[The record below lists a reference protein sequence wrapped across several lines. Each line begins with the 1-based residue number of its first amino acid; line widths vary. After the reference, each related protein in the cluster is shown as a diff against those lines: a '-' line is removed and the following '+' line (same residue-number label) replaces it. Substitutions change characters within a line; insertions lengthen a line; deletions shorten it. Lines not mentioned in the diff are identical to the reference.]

1 MKQIQ
6 SKLKS
11 QKLSDSEIAKL
22 NASKEELKKQEEEF
36 KKKEKEL
43 EKKDKETPWNVDTL
57 SKDGFDKT
65 ILNKYFFIGVNVLNT
80 KNVHN
85 LLRI

>member
-1 MKQIQ
+1 MKLIQ

-11 QKLSDSEIAKL
+11 QKLSDSEVAKL
-22 NASKEELKKQEEEF
+22 NATKEELKKQEEDF
-36 KKKEKEL
+36 LKKEKEL

-65 ILNKYFFIGVNVLNT
+65 ILNK
-80 KNVHN
+80 
-85 LLRI
+85 